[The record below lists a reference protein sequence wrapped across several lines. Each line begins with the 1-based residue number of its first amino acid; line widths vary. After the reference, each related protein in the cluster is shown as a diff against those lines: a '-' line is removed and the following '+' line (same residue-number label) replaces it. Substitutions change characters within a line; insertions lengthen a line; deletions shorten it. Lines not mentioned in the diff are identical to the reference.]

1 MSDTTDIT
9 TEQTKS
15 DIKTDTITTESD
27 TETTNDEQVNTDS
40 PTGYDGEKEYNEYS
54 GEETDSE
61 DTDDKDTDDKDT
73 DDKDTDDK
81 DTDDKDTD
89 KTVEVS
95 TIKTVADYRREL
107 YTQQIEVKVLMN
119 TYDKSDSRMKSIII
133 KFDKYQSLYNSYS
146 DDIKKELKNDY
157 DSFVSEYDKW
167 YVENTAFKRT
177 YKSSAL
183 LIGSGVSCCLLSIVC
198 AIVIIVLSK
207 RH

>member
-27 TETTNDEQVNTDS
+27 VKTTNDEQVNTDS
-40 PTGYDGEKEYNEYS
+40 PTGYDGEKEYNDYS
-54 GEETDSE
+54 GEETDGE
-61 DTDDKDTDDKDT
+61 DTDDN
-73 DDKDTDDK
+73 
-81 DTDDKDTD
+81 DTD
-89 KTVEVS
+89 KTVEDS

-107 YTQQIEVKVLMN
+107 YTKQIEVKVLMN
-119 TYDKSDSRMKSIII
+119 TYDKSDSMMKSIII
-133 KFDKYQSLYNSYS
+133 KFDKYKSLYNSYS

-157 DSFVSEYDKW
+157 DIFVSEYDKW
-167 YVENTAFKRT
+167 HVENTVSKGI
-177 YKSSAL
+177 YKSTAL
-183 LIGSGVSCCLLSIVC
+183 LISSSVSCCLLSIVC

>member
-27 TETTNDEQVNTDS
+27 AKTTNDEQVNTDS

-54 GEETDSE
+54 GEEIDDE
-61 DTDDKDTDDKDT
+61 DTDDEDTNDKDT
-73 DDKDTDDK
+73 D
-81 DTDDKDTD
+81 
-89 KTVEVS
+89 
-95 TIKTVADYRREL
+95 KTVADYRREL

-133 KFDKYQSLYNSYS
+133 NFDKYKSLYNSYS

-167 YVENTAFKRT
+167 YVENVASKGT

>member
-15 DIKTDTITTESD
+15 DIKTDTITTKSD
-27 TETTNDEQVNTDS
+27 AKTTNDEQVNTDS

-73 DDKDTDDK
+73 D
-81 DTDDKDTD
+81 
-89 KTVEVS
+89 KTVEDPI
-95 TIKTVADYRREL
+95 IKTVADYRREL

-119 TYDKSDSRMKSIII
+119 TYDKSDSMMKSIISE
-133 KFDKYQSLYNSYS
+133 FDKYKSLYNSYS
-146 DDIKKELKNDY
+146 DDIKKELKKEY
-157 DSFVSEYDKW
+157 DRFVSEYDKW
-167 YVENTAFKRT
+167 YVENTVSKGI
-177 YKSSAL
+177 YKSTAL
-183 LIGSGVSCCLLSIVC
+183 LISSSVSCCLLSIVC

>member
-27 TETTNDEQVNTDS
+27 AKTTNDEQVNTDS

-61 DTDDKDTDDKDT
+61 DTNDEDTN
-73 DDKDTDDK
+73 
-81 DTDDKDTD
+81 DKDTD
-89 KTVEVS
+89 KTVEDS

-119 TYDKSDSRMKSIII
+119 TYDKSDSMMKSIISE
-133 KFDKYQSLYNSYS
+133 FDKYKSLYNSYS
-146 DDIKKELKNDY
+146 DDIKKELKNEY
-157 DSFVSEYDKW
+157 DRFVSEYNKW
-167 YVENTAFKRT
+167 YVENTVSKGI
-177 YKSSAL
+177 YKSTAL
-183 LIGSGVSCCLLSIVC
+183 LISSSVSCCLLSIVC

>member
-27 TETTNDEQVNTDS
+27 AKTTNDEQVNTDS

-54 GEETDSE
+54 GEEIDDE
-61 DTDDKDTDDKDT
+61 DTDDEDTNDKDT
-73 DDKDTDDK
+73 D
-81 DTDDKDTD
+81 
-89 KTVEVS
+89 
-95 TIKTVADYRREL
+95 KTVADYRREL

-167 YVENTAFKRT
+167 YVENVASKGT

>member
-27 TETTNDEQVNTDS
+27 AKTTNDEQVNTDS

-61 DTDDKDTDDKDT
+61 DTDDKDTDDKD
-73 DDKDTDDK
+73 
-81 DTDDKDTD
+81 
-89 KTVEVS
+89 S

-119 TYDKSDSRMKSIII
+119 TYDKSDSMMKSIII
-133 KFDKYQSLYNSYS
+133 KFDKYKSLYNSYS

-183 LIGSGVSCCLLSIVC
+183 LIGSSVSCCLLSIVC

>member
-27 TETTNDEQVNTDS
+27 AKTTNDEQVNTDS

-61 DTDDKDTDDKDT
+61 DTDDKDTDDE
-73 DDKDTDDK
+73 
-81 DTDDKDTD
+81 DTD
-89 KTVEVS
+89 KTVKDS

-119 TYDKSDSRMKSIII
+119 TYDKSDSMMKSIII
-133 KFDKYQSLYNSYS
+133 KFDKYKSLYNSYS

-183 LIGSGVSCCLLSIVC
+183 LIGSSVSCCLLSIVC

>member
-15 DIKTDTITTESD
+15 DIKTDTITTEFD
-27 TETTNDEQVNTDS
+27 AETTNDEQVNTDS

-54 GEETDSE
+54 GEEIDDEDINDE
-61 DTDDKDTDDKDT
+61 DTDDEDTDDNDT
-73 DDKDTDDK
+73 D
-81 DTDDKDTD
+81 
-89 KTVEVS
+89 
-95 TIKTVADYRREL
+95 KTVADYRREL

-133 KFDKYQSLYNSYS
+133 KFDKYKSLYNSYS

-183 LIGSGVSCCLLSIVC
+183 LIGSSVSCCLLSIVC

>member
-15 DIKTDTITTESD
+15 DIKTDTTTTESD
-27 TETTNDEQVNTDS
+27 AKTTNDEQVNTDS

-61 DTDDKDTDDKDT
+61 DTNDEDTDDN
-73 DDKDTDDK
+73 
-81 DTDDKDTD
+81 DTD
-89 KTVEVS
+89 KTVEDS

-107 YTQQIEVKVLMN
+107 YTKQIEVKVLMN
-119 TYDKSDSRMKSIII
+119 TYDKSDSMMKSIII
-133 KFDKYQSLYNSYS
+133 KFDKYKSLYNSYS

-157 DSFVSEYDKW
+157 DIFVSEYDKW
-167 YVENTAFKRT
+167 HVENVASKGT

-183 LIGSGVSCCLLSIVC
+183 LIGSSVSCCLLSIVC